1 MPRNDVCFI
10 FGKADEAWD
19 AGNVKQAFK
28 LFSAAAEQG
37 DLSSLHN
44 VAYFY
49 DVGIYVSKNKKKA
62 LQLYKQ
68 AARQGNV
75 SSMTNIGTLY
85 RDWGNFRRA
94 HFWFLRAFKSGD
106 GDAALDLAKLHL
118 KRNARGDI
126 THALKYLH
134 LAVGSKFITE
144 QSIEEAT
151 IYLKKLDA

>member
-1 MPRNDVCFI
+1 MPEKDTDALFNNAC
-10 FGKADEAWD
+10 KEWD
-19 AGNVKQAFK
+19 AGNIKQAFK

-44 VAYFY
+44 LAYFY
-49 DVGIYVSKNKKKA
+49 DVGIGVSKNKKKA

-68 AARQGNV
+68 AARQGNL

-94 HFWFLRAFKSGD
+94 QFWFLRAFKSGD

-118 KRNARGDI
+118 KRNARGD
-126 THALKYLH
+126 TAHALKYLH
-134 LAVGSKFITE
+134 LAVRSKFITE

-151 IYLKKLDA
+151 IYLKKLDS